1 MSFTEDVMFEE
12 LCVKVDTH
20 LILGGGKMFETRV
33 RFWQTQFIAAY
44 REVISQISETPSVI
58 HRLEHSLDSNH
69 GCRAIHLLV
78 I

>member
-1 MSFTEDVMFEE
+1 
-12 LCVKVDTH
+12 
-20 LILGGGKMFETRV
+20 MFETRV

-44 REVISQISETPSVI
+44 REVTRQVSEALSVI

-69 GCRAIHLLV
+69 GCPAIHLLV